1 MTRLTIG
8 TLQRSY
14 GWLGMFVVTLA
25 LASWSGAAR
34 PHHSFNAQQNA
45 DGSEVIEILHGTV
58 RVFKVLNP
66 HGALIVN
73 ARDAAG
79 EEAGWLFELSPA
91 AQLAREGWTEDMVHA
106 GDEVTIAAL
115 VSMTPHRGRL
125 RALLIHGKTADEP
138 ARLLVSYGIRGDT
151 PTMSRL
157 RERLPTCGT
166 IDQTYNRTECFLI
179 DSDAM
184 AAPNEEFPGDM
195 GYVLP

>member
-1 MTRLTIG
+1 MALRRLSTKSRRNDTAIAAIVSL
-8 TLQRSY
+8 TLVGVSATA
-14 GWLGMFVVTLA
+14 WA
-25 LASWSGAAR
+25 
-34 PHHSFNAQQNA
+34 HHSFNAQQNA

-58 RVFKVLNP
+58 RAFKILNP
-66 HGALIVN
+66 HGALVVN
-73 ARDAAG
+73 ARSAG
-79 EEAGWLFELSPA
+79 GAEEGWLFELSPA
-91 AQLAREGWTEDMVHA
+91 AQLAREGWSEEMVQV

-151 PTMSRL
+151 PTMQRL

-166 IDQTYNRTECFLI
+166 IDQSYNRTECFSI
-179 DSDAM
+179 DRDAL
-184 AAPNEEFPGDM
+184 AALNAEFPGDM